1 MKYIWIVMLMV
12 IDAIWI
18 VASVIEFSR
27 AVNVTL
33 KWKYDSTLDLI
44 NDLLTE
50 VEDYAT
56 GCLFTHVFALFLISL
71 CTFLTE

>member
-56 GCLFTHVFALFLISL
+56 GCLFAHIFALFLISL
-71 CTFLTE
+71 CTFLVG

>member
-1 MKYIWIVMLMV
+1 MLV
-12 IDAIWI
+12 IIDAIWI
-18 VASVIEFSR
+18 MASVIEFSR

-33 KWKYDSTLDLI
+33 KWKHDYTLDSINNLLI
-44 NDLLTE
+44 E

-56 GCLFTHVFALFLISL
+56 GCLFTHIFALFLISL